1 MPVHPVGPWNMK
13 THQRLGAV
21 SFLIM
26 AIAQF
31 IHAGKKWG
39 FSSDG
44 KAAFADYNGDGFV
57 DLLACKL

>member
-1 MPVHPVGPWNMK
+1 M
-13 THQRLGAV
+13 
-21 SFLIM
+21 I

-31 IHAGKKWG
+31 IHAAKKWG

-44 KAAFADYNGDGFV
+44 KAEFADYNGDGFV